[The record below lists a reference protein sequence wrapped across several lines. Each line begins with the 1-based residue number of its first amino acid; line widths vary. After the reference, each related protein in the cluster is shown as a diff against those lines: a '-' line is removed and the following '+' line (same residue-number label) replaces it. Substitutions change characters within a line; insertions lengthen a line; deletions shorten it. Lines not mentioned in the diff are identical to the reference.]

1 MGYKEQ
7 LKKIGECEYELP
19 KTGKMLVPGKI
30 FISQKLLGLVEENA
44 IQQVANVAQ
53 LPGIVKNSLAMS
65 DMHSGYGF
73 CIGGVAAFDLDS
85 GIISPGGVGYD
96 INCLGGDSKILSEL
110 GYWKKIC
117 EMSNSQGK
125 LVILN
130 KESKKTENSC
140 VSLFMKKY
148 SEKII
153 KTKTKSGREI
163 SATEEHPLYT
173 KSGMREVKDIKIG
186 EEVLL
191 YPFEGVEYEEPERK
205 LLISEEDID
214 KLDRSFTSK
223 LQIKNRL
230 KRMGLLPLYSDNAKL
245 PVLIKIMG
253 FVFGEGNIRPSKEH
267 TRTSF
272 YGSKE
277 DLETIK
283 RDLNSIG
290 FFVNIYSRHRKHHM
304 KTKYDEYEFERT
316 EHFMHCNA
324 GSLAVLLMLLG
335 TPVGNKAIID
345 YNVPDWIMNSPKWHK
360 RLFLASLFGA
370 EMSSPKT
377 MTGHGFNLYGLVF
390 SVNKRNSLHGV
401 NFVNQISVLLEEFG
415 IRSVLLKHDVNEL
428 NDTVSFRTRLMAYPD
443 SNNLIKF
450 FSQINYDYNIRKRK
464 LANAAIIWLRLK
476 EKVINFRE
484 QVMEKAREMKSQGY
498 RKSKIIDSLSSQ
510 YSNKYFINKSI
521 YQEGY
526 GRTGSRIAFCF
537 PSFNEFVERN
547 CYGDGFVWDEI
558 ESKEEIEH
566 NDLVYDFTMDSEEHN
581 FIADGVVVSNCG
593 IRVIATNLTKKDIL
607 KNKKDIL
614 HQISRDVPKGTGK
627 GSVVNLDK
635 KEIKEILET
644 GARWAVK
651 NGYGTEED
659 LEKTE
664 DYGCIKGAKAEDVS
678 ERAISRGLP
687 QLGSLGSGNHFLEI
701 QEVDEIYDKEI
712 AEKFGIKEK
721 GQITIAI
728 HCGSR
733 GLGHQVASDYI
744 KLMEDEY
751 GWENLPDRELINAPI
766 KSELGKKYFSAMAC
780 AANFA
785 FCNRQMIME
794 WTEKAVKRFFPKAKF
809 ELIYDVCH
817 NIAKI
822 EEHVVDASEFD
833 NSDSAQKSKSNK
845 ISDRKK
851 MKLCVHRKG
860 ATRSFGPGRAEL
872 PEIYRETGQ
881 PVLLPGSMG
890 TASYILVGTR
900 EAEEISFGSTAHGAG
915 RVSSRSAALRNIKGE
930 DLKKELA
937 DKGIDVEAGSW
948 KGLVE
953 EAPEVYKDIDEVA
966 RVSDSVGIGKL
977 VVRLVPLAVMKG

>member
-1 MGYKEQ
+1 MVEIK
-7 LKKIGECEYELP
+7 LNKLSDYEWEIP
-19 KTGKMLVPGKI
+19 KTGKMLVPVKI
-30 FISQKLLGLVEENA
+30 FASDKLIEKMKEDETFRQAMNTAELK
-44 IQQVANVAQ
+44 
-53 LPGIVKNSLAMS
+53 GIVKNMIVCP
-65 DMHSGYGF
+65 DGHMGYGLP
-73 CIGGVAAFDLDS
+73 IGGVAAFDADN
-85 GIISPGGVGYD
+85 GIITPGGVGFD
-96 INCLGGDSKILSEL
+96 INC
-110 GYWKKIC
+110 
-117 EMSNSQGK
+117 
-125 LVILN
+125 
-130 KESKKTENSC
+130 
-140 VSLFMKKY
+140 
-148 SEKII
+148 
-153 KTKTKSGREI
+153 
-163 SATEEHPLYT
+163 
-173 KSGMREVKDIKIG
+173 
-186 EEVLL
+186 
-191 YPFEGVEYEEPERK
+191 GV
-205 LLISEEDID
+205 
-214 KLDRSFTSK
+214 
-223 LQIKNRL
+223 
-230 KRMGLLPLYSDNAKL
+230 
-245 PVLIKIMG
+245 
-253 FVFGEGNIRPSKEH
+253 
-267 TRTSF
+267 
-272 YGSKE
+272 
-277 DLETIK
+277 
-283 RDLNSIG
+283 
-290 FFVNIYSRHRKHHM
+290 
-304 KTKYDEYEFERT
+304 
-316 EHFMHCNA
+316 
-324 GSLAVLLMLLG
+324 
-335 TPVGNKAIID
+335 
-345 YNVPDWIMNSPKWHK
+345 
-360 RLFLASLFGA
+360 
-370 EMSSPKT
+370 
-377 MTGHGFNLYGLVF
+377 
-390 SVNKRNSLHGV
+390 
-401 NFVNQISVLLEEFG
+401 
-415 IRSVLLKHDVNEL
+415 
-428 NDTVSFRTRLMAYPD
+428 
-443 SNNLIKF
+443 
-450 FSQINYDYNIRKRK
+450 
-464 LANAAIIWLRLK
+464 
-476 EKVINFRE
+476 
-484 QVMEKAREMKSQGY
+484 
-498 RKSKIIDSLSSQ
+498 
-510 YSNKYFINKSI
+510 
-521 YQEGY
+521 
-526 GRTGSRIAFCF
+526 RI
-537 PSFNEFVERN
+537 
-547 CYGDGFVWDEI
+547 
-558 ESKEEIEH
+558 
-566 NDLVYDFTMDSEEHN
+566 
-581 FIADGVVVSNCG
+581 
-593 IRVIATNLTKKDIL
+593 IATNLAKKDIL

-627 GSVVNLDK
+627 GSVVKLDK

-651 NGYGTEED
+651 KGYGTEED

-678 ERAISRGLP
+678 ERAILRGLP

-766 KSELGKKYFSAMAC
+766 KSELGKKYFSAMVC

-794 WTEKAVKRFFPKAKF
+794 WTEKAVRRFFPKAKF

-822 EEHVVDASEFD
+822 EEHVVDG
-833 NSDSAQKSKSNK
+833 
-845 ISDRKK
+845 KK

-872 PEIYRETGQ
+872 PKIYRETGQ